1 MVSFWLPRKD
11 IYFLAY
17 YFAVCTLSWHTS
29 TKNGATVGKILLH
42 TLVGLAE
49 DEMEVHETVN
59 GDDLLIGSG
68 SVLFHARYQIDFLP
82 RRIVIKLYL
91 IVMQFFAF
99 VFAPQLFHS

>member
-1 MVSFWLPRKD
+1 MVSLWLPKKD

-59 GDDLLIGSG
+59 GDDLLIGQ
-68 SVLFHARYQIDFLP
+68 VQFCFMHD
-82 RRIVIKLYL
+82 IKSIFYRGALL
-91 IVMQFFAF
+91 LNSI
-99 VFAPQLFHS
+99 

>member
-1 MVSFWLPRKD
+1 MTRNGKLLASEKRHIFPRILFCCLYIKLVHVD
-11 IYFLAY
+11 QK
-17 YFAVCTLSWHTS
+17 W
-29 TKNGATVGKILLH
+29 GTVGKILLH

-82 RRIVIKLYL
+82 RGALLLNSI
-91 IVMQFFAF
+91 
-99 VFAPQLFHS
+99 